1 MTKNEAQHSR
11 GTFYE
16 AGRFDMKEKYSL
28 AFCLF
33 EYITFGGMQRDLL
46 RIARECMSRGHQ
58 VDLFCSAW
66 KGEIPEDMNVSIMP
80 GKGPANH
87 LRCESFVRKVSK
99 HLATHKYD
107 AVVGFNKMPRLDLYF
122 AADSCF
128 AAKARDRGFFYSLSG
143 RCRTYS
149 GFERSVF
156 AKDSKTEILL
166 ISEKEKESFIEFY
179 GTDEKRLHLLPPGID
194 KNRIA
199 SKDAPDIKKAIRY
212 EFSIGENDNIILFI
226 GSGFKTKGLDRA
238 ISAISSLPASLLEKT
253 VLLVLGQ
260 DKAKPFLKL
269 SKQLGI
275 QDKVRFLGGRP
286 DIPRFLMAADLLLH
300 PAYRENTGTVLV
312 EAMAAG
318 LPVLASDV
326 CGYSFH
332 VKKAGAGELVPSPFD
347 QEKLNNMLSLMLKS
361 EEKARWRENGK
372 KYIAETDVF
381 SLPEKAADIIEAVAK
396 RKELLVI

>member
-1 MTKNEAQHSR
+1 VVKDSGVQVE
-11 GTFYE
+11 G
-16 AGRFDMKEKYSL
+16 KYKL

-46 RIARECMSRGHQ
+46 RIMRECISRGHQ

-66 KGEIPEDMNVSIMP
+66 KGEIPEDLNVSVMA

-87 LRCESFVRKVSK
+87 LRCESFVRQVSK

-107 AVVGFNKMPRLDLYF
+107 AVVGFNKMPELDLYF

-128 AAKARDRGFFYSLSG
+128 AAKARDRGFFYSLTG

-149 GFERSVF
+149 GFERAVF
-156 AKDSKTEILL
+156 AKESKTEILL
-166 ISEKEKESFIEFY
+166 ISEKEKEFFIEFY
-179 GTDEKRLHLLPPGID
+179 GTDKKRFHLLPPGID

-199 SKDAPDIKKAIRY
+199 SKDAPDIKKALRS

-238 ISAISSLPASLLEKT
+238 ILAISSLPASLLEKT
-253 VLLVLGQ
+253 ILLVLGQ
-260 DKAKPFLKL
+260 DKAKSFLKL

-275 QDKVRFLGGRP
+275 HDKVRFLGGRP

-361 EEKARWRENGK
+361 EKKARWRENGK

-396 RKELLVI
+396 RKKNNVERPTSNIE

>member
-1 MTKNEAQHSR
+1 
-11 GTFYE
+11 
-16 AGRFDMKEKYSL
+16 MKEQYNL

-46 RIARECMSRGHQ
+46 RIARTCMSRGHN

-66 KGEIPEDMNVSIMP
+66 KGEIPEDISVTVMP

-87 LRCESFVRKVSK
+87 IRCSSFVKQILK
-99 HLATHKYD
+99 YLAAHKYD
-107 AVVGFNKMPRLDLYF
+107 VVTGFNKMPELDLYF

-128 AAKARDRGFFYSLSG
+128 AAKVRDRGFLYSLTG
-143 RCRTYS
+143 RSRTYS
-149 GFERSVF
+149 GFEQSVF

-166 ISEKEKESFIEFY
+166 ISEKEKESFIKFY
-179 GTDEKRLHLLPPGID
+179 GTDEKRFHLLPPGID
-194 KNRIA
+194 KNRLA
-199 SKDAPDIKKAIRY
+199 TKDASEKRKILRS
-212 EFSIGENDNIILFI
+212 ELSIGENNNIILFI

-238 ISAISSLPASLLEKT
+238 ISALSSLPASLLEKT

-260 DKAKPFLKL
+260 DKANPFVKL
-269 SKQLGI
+269 SKKLGVS
-275 QDKVRFLGGRP
+275 DKVRFLGGRP

-326 CGYSFH
+326 CGYGFH
-332 VKKAGAGELVPSPFD
+332 VKKAGAGELIPSPFD
-347 QEKLNNMLSLMLKS
+347 QEKLNDMLFGMLTS
-361 EEKARWRENGK
+361 EEKRRWRENGE

-381 SLPEKAADIIEAVAK
+381 SLPDKAADIIEAVAK
-396 RKELLVI
+396 RKKSYQAQ

>member
-1 MTKNEAQHSR
+1 LHRVQEIKDSGIQVE
-11 GTFYE
+11 G
-16 AGRFDMKEKYSL
+16 KYKL

-46 RIARECMSRGHQ
+46 RIARTCMSRGHQ

-66 KGEIPEDMNVSIMP
+66 KGEIPEDMNISVMA

-87 LRCESFVRKVSK
+87 LRCESFVRQVSK
-99 HLATHKYD
+99 PLSTHKYD
-107 AVVGFNKMPRLDLYF
+107 AVVGFNKMPGLDLYF

-128 AAKARDRGFFYSLSG
+128 AAKARDRGFFYGLTG

-156 AKDSKTEILL
+156 SKDSKTEILL

-179 GTDEKRLHLLPPGID
+179 GTDEKRFHILPPGID
-194 KNRIA
+194 KNRLA
-199 SKDAPDIKKAIRY
+199 SKDASDIRKALRS

-238 ISAISSLPASLLEKT
+238 ISAIYSLSPSLLEKT

-260 DKAKPFLKL
+260 DKTKPFLKR

-312 EAMAAG
+312 EAMASG

-332 VKKAGAGELVPSPFD
+332 VSKAGAGELVPSPFD
-347 QEKLNNMLSLMLKS
+347 QEKLNHMLSCMLTS

-396 RKELLVI
+396 SNREPFE

>member
-1 MTKNEAQHSR
+1 VVRVQV
-11 GTFYE
+11 
-16 AGRFDMKEKYSL
+16 EKKFKL

-46 RIARECMSRGHQ
+46 RIARACMSRGHQ

-66 KGEIPEDMNVSIMP
+66 KGEIPADMNVSIMA

-87 LRCESFVRKVSK
+87 LRCGSFVRQLSK
-99 HLATHKYD
+99 HLAARKYD
-107 AVVGFNKMPRLDLYF
+107 AVVGFNKMSGLDLYF

-128 AAKARDRGFFYSLSG
+128 AEKARERGFLYSLTG
-143 RCRTYS
+143 RCRIYS
-149 GFERSVF
+149 GFERTVF
-156 AKDSKTEILL
+156 SKDSKTEILL

-179 GTDEKRLHLLPPGID
+179 GTDEKRFHLLPPGID
-194 KNRIA
+194 RNRLA
-199 SKDAPDIKKAIRY
+199 SKDAHDIRKALRS

-238 ISAISSLPASLLEKT
+238 ISALSSLPAPMLEKT
-253 VLLVLGQ
+253 VMLVLGQ

-269 SKQLGI
+269 SKKHGVS
-275 QDKVRFLGGRP
+275 DKVRFLGGRT

-332 VKKAGAGELVPSPFD
+332 VKKAGAGELVSSPFD
-347 QEKLNNMLSLMLKS
+347 QEKLNQMLSGMLTSGNKS
-361 EEKARWRENGK
+361 RWRENGK

-381 SLPEKAADIIEAVAK
+381 SLPEKAADIIEAAAK
-396 RKELLVI
+396 RKKSHQAQ

>member
-1 MTKNEAQHSR
+1 
-11 GTFYE
+11 
-16 AGRFDMKEKYSL
+16 
-28 AFCLF
+28 
-33 EYITFGGMQRDLL
+33 MQRDLL
-46 RIARECMSRGHQ
+46 RIARACMSRGHK

-66 KGEIPEDMNVSIMP
+66 KGEIPADINVSVMA

-87 LRCESFVRKVSK
+87 IRCESFVKQVSK
-99 HLATHKYD
+99 YLAAHRYD
-107 AVVGFNKMPRLDLYF
+107 AVVGFNKMPGLDLYF

-128 AAKARDRGFFYSLSG
+128 AAKARDRGFFYSLTG

-156 AKDSKTEILL
+156 AKDSKTGILL

-179 GTDEKRLHLLPPGID
+179 GTEEKRFHMLPPGID
-194 KNRIA
+194 KNRLA
-199 SKDAPDIKKAIRY
+199 SKDAPEIRKALRS
-212 EFSIGENDNIILFI
+212 EFSIGENDNMILFI

-238 ISAISSLPASLLEKT
+238 IPALSSLPASLLEKT
-253 VLLVLGQ
+253 VLFVIGD
-260 DKAKPFLKL
+260 DKAKPFAKL
-269 SKQLGI
+269 AKQLGVC
-275 QDKVRFLGGRP
+275 DKVRFLGGRS

-332 VKKAGAGELVPSPFD
+332 VNNAGAGELVPSPFD
-347 QEKLNNMLSLMLKS
+347 QNKLNHMLAFMLTS
-361 EEKARWRENGK
+361 EEKATWRENGK
-372 KYIAETDVF
+372 NYIAETDVF
-381 SLPEKAADIIEAVAK
+381 SLPEKAVGIIEAVAK
-396 RKELLVI
+396 RNRK

>member
-1 MTKNEAQHSR
+1 
-11 GTFYE
+11 
-16 AGRFDMKEKYSL
+16 
-28 AFCLF
+28 
-33 EYITFGGMQRDLL
+33 
-46 RIARECMSRGHQ
+46 MSRGHQ

-66 KGEIPEDMNVSIMP
+66 KGEIPEDMNVSVMA

-87 LRCESFVRKVSK
+87 LRCESFVRQVSK

-107 AVVGFNKMPRLDLYF
+107 AVVGFNKMPGLDLYF

-128 AAKARDRGFFYSLSG
+128 AAKARERGFFYRLTG

-149 GFERSVF
+149 GFEKFVF
-156 AKDSKTEILL
+156 AKESKTEILL

-179 GTDEKRLHLLPPGID
+179 GTDEKRFHLLPPGID
-194 KNRIA
+194 RNRLA
-199 SKDAPDIKKAIRY
+199 SKDAHDIRKTLRSEY
-212 EFSIGENDNIILFI
+212 SIGENENIILFI

-238 ISAISSLPASLLEKT
+238 ISALSLLPAPVLEKT
-253 VLLVLGQ
+253 VMLVLGQ
-260 DKAKPFLKL
+260 DKAKPFVKL
-269 SKQLGI
+269 SKRLGVS
-275 QDKVRFLGGRP
+275 DKVRFLGGRP

-326 CGYSFH
+326 CGYGFH
-332 VKKAGAGELVPSPFD
+332 VKKAGAGELIPSPFD
-347 QEKLNNMLSLMLKS
+347 QEKLNEKLSGMLTSGNKS
-361 EEKARWRENGK
+361 RWRENGI

-381 SLPEKAADIIEAVAK
+381 SLPDKAADIIEAVAK
-396 RKELLVI
+396 RKNER

>member
-1 MTKNEAQHSR
+1 
-11 GTFYE
+11 
-16 AGRFDMKEKYSL
+16 MKEKYKL

-46 RIARECMSRGHQ
+46 RISRTCMSRGHK

-66 KGEIPEDMNVSIMP
+66 KGEIPEDLNVSIMP

-87 LRCESFVRKVSK
+87 IRCESFIRRISK
-99 HLATHKYD
+99 HLETYKYD
-107 AVVGFNKMPRLDLYF
+107 AVVGFNKMPGLDLYF

-128 AAKARDRGFFYSLSG
+128 AAKASDRGFLYGLTG

-149 GFERSVF
+149 GFEREVF

-179 GTDEKRLHLLPPGID
+179 GTDEKRFHLLPPGID
-194 KNRIA
+194 RNRVA
-199 SKDAPDIKKAIRY
+199 SEDAPDIRKTLRSELSIR
-212 EFSIGENDNIILFI
+212 EIDNIILFI

-238 ISAISSLPASLLEKT
+238 ISALSSLPASLLDET

-260 DKAKPFLKL
+260 DKAKPFIKL
-269 SKQLGI
+269 SKKLGVK
-275 QDKVRFLGGRP
+275 DKVRFLGGRP
-286 DIPRFLMAADLLLH
+286 DIPRFLMSADLLLH
-300 PAYRENTGTVLV
+300 PAYRENTGTVLI

-318 LPVLASDV
+318 LPVLASDT

-332 VKKAGAGELVPSPFD
+332 VKKAGAGEIVPSPFD
-347 QEKLNNMLSLMLKS
+347 QIKLNQTITRMLTS
-361 EEKARWRENGK
+361 EEKSRWRENGK

-381 SLPEKAADIIEAVAK
+381 SLPEKAADIIETVVK
-396 RKELLVI
+396 RKKNNIERPTSNIE